1 MLPSPSTGAAEK
13 PYSATALSQRTRIE
27 LVKGYERGIDML
39 ASATPLAPSYSTT
52 ACT

>member
-13 PYSATALSQRTRIE
+13 PYSATAFSQRTRIE